1 MFIIYCNDDAGL
13 KIYDA
18 ANSLTITSNQ
28 IAQYSDIQ
36 TNDVISLKRKT
47 LLFNNDGFY
56 PNHFTDEYNKLLL
69 GLIAVMN

>member
-18 ANSLTITSNQ
+18 ANLLTITSNQ

-36 TNDVISLKRKT
+36 AKNVISLKRKHCYST
-47 LLFNNDGFY
+47 TMVFPLTILLVNTK
-56 PNHFTDEYNKLLL
+56 NHF
-69 GLIAVMN
+69 

>member
-1 MFIIYCNDDAGL
+1 MFIFYCNDDVGL

-36 TNDVISLKRKT
+36 TKNVISLK
-47 LLFNNDGFY
+47 
-56 PNHFTDEYNKLLL
+56 
-69 GLIAVMN
+69 